1 MDIYYNTASKKFE
14 LMSNSDG
21 EGLHNLDYYLNL
33 VIFNINKYYNHE
45 FSKFPIKDV
54 KGDNK
59 NLEVYFKNN
68 VLIVEIWYDES
79 GDESPDKSRYKIPTI
94 DLTEIITATDADGN
108 NLTVTFECD
117 SGIIDGTKFTPTTI
131 GNYKLRYSC
140 QGIQNSIDLC
150 VLNSHLPAYAEINT
164 DQIVQTITHYD
175 SNSILIKFNNI
186 RYAITIRDYVDYNN
200 NTPNLDISNLP
211 NSIIMIIEIG
221 NERHE
226 KEININ
232 QLEYIV
238 TFDSIDLNNYS
249 EVSIT
254 YRYQGKNGAYS
265 YSEPQIVDIEK

>member
-1 MDIYYNTASKKFE
+1 
-14 LMSNSDG
+14 
-21 EGLHNLDYYLNL
+21 
-33 VIFNINKYYNHE
+33 
-45 FSKFPIKDV
+45 
-54 KGDNK
+54 
-59 NLEVYFKNN
+59 
-68 VLIVEIWYDES
+68 
-79 GDESPDKSRYKIPTI
+79 
-94 DLTEIITATDADGN
+94 
-108 NLTVTFECD
+108 
-117 SGIIDGTKFTPTTI
+117 
-131 GNYKLRYSC
+131 
-140 QGIQNSIDLC
+140 LC